1 MADELIAL
9 FGKITTNDHEQLI
22 DQFSKILQVQS
33 SVASFFLEAS
43 SWNVETAVHN
53 YLASVGNN
61 RGSVLTSPPR
71 AQFLGDLSPL
81 ENKAFPGSTPLG
93 LRLTFRN
100 IGTDP
105 WPADT
110 RLSFVDGEMMDG
122 PSSIRVAAPPGADAV
137 ILLELMSPPDSGT
150 YMGSWR
156 MVCNAG
162 YFGEPVYIIVTVD
175 KRLPPSQPMMPQ
187 QNQPAFG
194 MQGSAMS
201 LGGGLNPGM
210 SSIVGSELQSRMQVE
225 QNVPNQQ
232 HMQFGA
238 HQGLNGEQQRQ
249 HHQQQQEDSD
259 MLDL

>member
-22 DQFSKILQVQS
+22 EQFSKILQVQS
-33 SVASFFLEAS
+33 NVATFFLEAS

-61 RGSVLTSPPR
+61 RGPVLTSPPR

-81 ENKAFPGSTPLG
+81 HNRTFPGDTRLS

-100 IGTDP
+100 IGSDP
-105 WPADT
+105 WPGDT

-122 PSSIRVAAPPGADAV
+122 PANIRVAAPPGADAV
-137 ILLELMSPPDSGT
+137 ICLELTSPPDSGT

-156 MVCNAG
+156 LACNAG

-175 KRLPPSQPMMPQ
+175 KRLPAGQQMMPQ
-187 QNQPAFG
+187 QTQPAFG
-194 MQGSAMS
+194 MQVDAMQM
-201 LGGGLNPGM
+201 GNNTNPGM
-210 SSIVGSELQSRMQVE
+210 NAVASRGANGKMHVE
-225 QNVPNQQ
+225 QEMASQQ
-232 HMQFGA
+232 QLQFGS
-238 HQGLNGEQQRQ
+238 HQGLTAEQQQ
-249 HHQQQQEDSD
+249 QQQQQQEDTD
-259 MLDL
+259 MIDL